1 MLCCQS
7 LDSSGRNWNQVGANQ
22 ANFQLFSY
30 VFLFIYR
37 VMAHILDKKVNREIV
52 LTVILLDWYVIFISS
67 KWIHLSDKQT
77 TS

>member
-7 LDSSGRNWNQVGANQ
+7 LDRRGRKWKHVGTNQ

-37 VMAHILDKKVNREIV
+37 VMAHSPDKEVNRGIV
-52 LTVILLDWYVIFISS
+52 LTGILLDWYVIFVSI
-67 KWIHLSDKQT
+67 KWIHLSHKQT
-77 TS
+77 IS

>member
-7 LDSSGRNWNQVGANQ
+7 FDSSGWNWNQVDTNQ

-37 VMAHILDKKVNREIV
+37 GMAHIPDKKVNREIV
-52 LTVILLDWYVIFISS
+52 LTGILLDWYVIFISS